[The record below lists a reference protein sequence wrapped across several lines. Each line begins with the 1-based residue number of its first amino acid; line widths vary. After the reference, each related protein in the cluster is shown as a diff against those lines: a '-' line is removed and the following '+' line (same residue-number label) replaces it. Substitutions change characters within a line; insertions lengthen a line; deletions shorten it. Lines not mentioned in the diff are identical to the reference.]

1 MTVFAL
7 GGTTPT
13 LPESDCW
20 VAPTASVIG
29 NVVIEE
35 GVSIW
40 FGTTIRGDNEPIVIR
55 NGTNIQENCV
65 LHTDPGYPL
74 EIGPGCTIGHKAMLH
89 GCTIG
94 ANTLIGMNATIL
106 NGARVGR
113 DCLVG
118 ACSLVTERKSVPDGS
133 LAMGSPAKTVRETS
147 ADDRAGIARA
157 AEHYAANAKRFAELL
172 SEAGAYQE

>member
-7 GGTTPT
+7 GGATPT
-13 LPESDCW
+13 LPESGDCW
-20 VAPTASVIG
+20 IAPTASVIG

-40 FGTTIRGDNEPIVIR
+40 FGTTIRGDNEPIIIR
-55 NGTNIQENCV
+55 RGTNVQENCV
-65 LHTDPGYPL
+65 LHTDPGFPL

-89 GCTIG
+89 GCVIG

-157 AEHYAANAKRFAELL
+157 AEHYVDNAKRFAELL
-172 SEAGAYQE
+172 SEAGE